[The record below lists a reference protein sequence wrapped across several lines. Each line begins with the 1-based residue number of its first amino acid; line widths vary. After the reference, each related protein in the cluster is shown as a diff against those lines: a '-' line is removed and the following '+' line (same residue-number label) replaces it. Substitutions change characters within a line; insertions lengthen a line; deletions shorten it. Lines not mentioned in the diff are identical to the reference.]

1 MGARPR
7 RGVGVSVVGGPRH
20 YRHLE
25 DDTLAHDEMLG
36 SGHSSPSLP
45 LTIPVPN
52 PNTDPI
58 PNPKLGLELGLVIFY
73 VQKWEPGES
82 G

>member
-1 MGARPR
+1 MPVPGEEWASASWVV
-7 RGVGVSVVGGPRH
+7 RGIIVILKTTRS
-20 YRHLE
+20 LN
-25 DDTLAHDEMLG
+25 DEMLG

-45 LTIPVPN
+45 LTNPVPN